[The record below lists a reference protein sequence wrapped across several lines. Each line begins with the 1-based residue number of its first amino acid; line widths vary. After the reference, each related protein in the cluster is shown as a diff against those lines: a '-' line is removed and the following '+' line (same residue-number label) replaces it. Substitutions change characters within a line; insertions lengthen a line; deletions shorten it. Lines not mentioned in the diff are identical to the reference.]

1 MEEPEN
7 SLSPQY
13 LGRVIQSLRDL
24 KAELG
29 GQAIVATHAPS
40 ILRRADPEHIRHLRL
55 SSKRITKVSE
65 ILMPKDEQDSGKFVR
80 QAVMAYPEI
89 FFAKVVVLGEG
100 DSEDI
105 VLHRMLS
112 AMGIEADAS
121 SVCVAPLGGRHVN
134 HFWRLLSA
142 LRVPFVT
149 LLDLDYGRYQGGWG
163 RIKNAHR
170 YLRSFPCGHQT
181 RSAKHLSE
189 LPGWKESCLNDAF
202 KEERKFLREA
212 DVFFSGPIDLDY
224 AMIMAFPV
232 AYGAVESA
240 PSDPAD
246 EKFLDRCVLGK
257 REGASFLRSSAR
269 TTSATTTVFS
279 S

>member
-1 MEEPEN
+1 AHAVDVAALSDKKLPFDIARLRPAAFTLLAVEEPEN

-24 KAELG
+24 KAESG

-40 ILRRADPEHIRHLRL
+40 ILRRADPEQIRHLRL
-55 SSKRITKVSE
+55 ASKRITKVSE
-65 ILMPKDEQDSGKFVR
+65 VLMPKDEQESGKFVR

-170 YLRSFPCGHQT
+170 YLRSFPCGHQV
-181 RSAKHLSE
+181 RSA
-189 LPGWKESCLNDAF
+189 
-202 KEERKFLREA
+202 
-212 DVFFSGPIDLDY
+212 
-224 AMIMAFPV
+224 
-232 AYGAVESA
+232 
-240 PSDPAD
+240 
-246 EKFLDRCVLGK
+246 
-257 REGASFLRSSAR
+257 REGLN
-269 TTSATTTVFS
+269 
-279 S
+279 